1 MKNLNELN
9 SKLSQAIKKRS
20 SFAQLQGA
28 LVVNKV
34 PESYHVS
41 IYDQPVKVPLCYL
54 IPVLNSLNL
63 KAEIF
68 DICCMR
74 F

>member
-1 MKNLNELN
+1 MKNLSELN
-9 SKLSQAIKKRS
+9 SKLSQALRKRV
-20 SFAQLQGA
+20 SFIQIHEV
-28 LVVNKV
+28 LVINNV
-34 PESYHVS
+34 PESYHAS